1 MGRGGGGAGAGEAKN
16 CRIINVKKVMVLVMF
31 LVPVLQ

>member
-1 MGRGGGGAGAGEAKN
+1 MGGAGGGEGGGAKN
-16 CRIINVKKVMVLVMF
+16 SMIINVKKVMVLVMF

>member
-1 MGRGGGGAGAGEAKN
+1 MGRGGAKN
-16 CRIINVKKVMVLVMF
+16 CMIINVKKVMVLVMF

>member
-1 MGRGGGGAGAGEAKN
+1 MGRGGEAKN
-16 CRIINVKKVMVLVMF
+16 CMIINVKKVMVLVMF